1 MLVEV
6 SAIVFT
12 SSIEGSGM
20 GIVNRW
26 LCGRLIGMAV
36 VRLRTAGRVNW
47 FRASLD
53 VGRQKGLWGA
63 WRTGRG
69 DWIWKPLVLAV
80 VVSGKA
86 VALSFERSGAGIVNW
101 RLCGRLIR
109 TAVGCLRTVGHKGI
123 GSGLLLMWDSKGPW
137 GLGEP
142 VGVIGFGNHWS

>member
-86 VALSFERSGAGIVNW
+86 VALRIEGSTMGIVERRRRGW
-101 RLCGRLIR
+101 LIG
-109 TAVGCLRTVGHKGI
+109 TAVVRLRAAGRGNWFRASLVGDGI
-123 GSGLLLMWDSKGPW
+123 GPLRALADR
-137 GLGEP
+137 
-142 VGVIGFGNHWS
+142 WS

>member
-86 VALSFERSGAGIVNW
+86 VALRIEGSTMGIVER
-101 RLCGRLIR
+101 RLCGRLIG
-109 TAVGCLRTVGHKGI
+109 TAVVRLRAAGCGKRFRGSLDVG
-123 GSGLLLMWDSKGPW
+123 
-137 GLGEP
+137 
-142 VGVIGFGNHWS
+142 

>member
-63 WRTGRG
+63 WRAGRG

-86 VALSFERSGAGIVNW
+86 VALRIEGSTMGIVERRRRGW
-101 RLCGRLIR
+101 LIG
-109 TAVGCLRTVGHKGI
+109 TAVVRLRAAGRGNWFRASLDGDGI
-123 GSGLLLMWDSKGPW
+123 GPLRALADR
-137 GLGEP
+137 
-142 VGVIGFGNHWS
+142 WS

>member
-12 SSIEGSGM
+12 SSIEDSGL

-63 WRTGRG
+63 WRAGGG

-86 VALSFERSGAGIVNW
+86 VALRIEGSTMGIVER
-101 RLCGRLIR
+101 RLCGRLIG
-109 TAVGCLRTVGHKGI
+109 TAVVRLRAAGCGKRFRGSLDVG
-123 GSGLLLMWDSKGPW
+123 
-137 GLGEP
+137 
-142 VGVIGFGNHWS
+142 